1 MDRISSREPTGKW
14 ALVACIGALLSVCVL
29 ASLDWRSPIDYRG
42 PAKTKAFEAN
52 ARHDSRY
59 LESRSRPLLRPL
71 LPPGLDFDPSE
82 TLQLGRDI
90 RLVPAADD
98 DARAARL
105 QHDYLMQ
112 YNGEIWRLRAQ
123 AGYPRRPAPLSKPM
137 TMMVCALAML
147 PLMANLYIYYDQ
159 LGSAY
164 SDQPDAPE
172 LWEIPRFVDEV
183 EQVRRALKLDKSNFY
198 LYGQSWGGIL
208 ALEYALRYQQNLKG
222 LIISNMVASIP
233 EYNRYAN
240 SVLIPAM
247 DPKVVAEIRGLEA
260 AGKFD
265 DPYYDELLSGFYS
278 DHILRF
284 PLAEWPEPAVRSFSK
299 LNKKIYTPMQG
310 PSEMGASG
318 KLVSWD
324 RTADLPRITV
334 PTLAIGA
341 RYDTMEPAQM
351 ERIAR
356 TVKKG
361 RYLYCPNGSH
371 LALYDD
377 QKVYMSGL
385 IRFIRDVDAGRF

>member
-1 MDRISSREPTGKW
+1 VRKRDMRIMAG
-14 ALVACIGALLSVCVL
+14 LVIGCFLLAGVAAAGPQGATASAAYFDSAGHDDVL
-29 ASLDWRSPIDYRG
+29 AGGVKMITIQTPRG
-42 PAKTKAFEAN
+42 AFRVWTKRVGNNPRIKVLLLHGGPGATHE
-52 ARHDSRY
+52 Y
-59 LESRSRPLLRPL
+59 LEALDSYF
-71 LPPGLDFDPSE
+71 PG
-82 TLQLGRDI
+82 
-90 RLVPAADD
+90 
-98 DARAARL
+98 
-105 QHDYLMQ
+105 
-112 YNGEIWRLRAQ
+112 
-123 AGYPRRPAPLSKPM
+123 AGIEY
-137 TMMVCALAML
+137 
-147 PLMANLYIYYDQ
+147 YYYDQ

-164 SDQPDAPE
+164 SDQPDVAE

-183 EQVRRALKLDKSNFY
+183 EQVRRALKLEKSNFY

-208 ALEYALRYQQNLKG
+208 AIEYALKYQQNLKG

-247 DPKVVAEIRGLEA
+247 DPKVVAEIRALEA

-265 DPYYDELLSGFYS
+265 DPHYDELLAGFYS
-278 DHILRF
+278 EHILRF
-284 PLAEWPEPAVRSFSK
+284 PLPEWPEPVVRSFSK
-299 LNKKIYTPMQG
+299 INKKIYTPMQG

-318 KLVSWD
+318 KLVAWD
-324 RTADLPRITV
+324 RTKDLPRITV

-356 TVKKG
+356 TVKNG

-385 IRFIRDVDAGRF
+385 VRFILDVDAGRF